1 MRLLLAL
8 LFIVIAI
15 APVRAA
21 DTCDAGY
28 YLNDAGEC
36 EICPAGYY
44 CPGDGNQNPCP
55 ENFTGGKSGATS
67 MNECA
72 ASYVEPGYYLYM
84 PGFGVCGG
92 HPELCPP
99 GYYCPGGYFDKN
111 YGCNIGAHYGKNP
124 CPKYTYNENTGQ
136 ASVDACIQCPSIKLY
151 QDSCDVSYGE
161 IDCVISGEGAE
172 RNSVETCNQYGS
184 NVTRF
189 FATESGNFFVVTR
202 HDSNGNIMGYTA
214 GTYNQCN
221 DGYIAFAKANLS
233 DGAPGL
239 DFNTV
244 EEAIVGVCV
253 NMDAIPDGTICG
265 DLTGDGF
272 VQCVPC
278 ADISPMFT
286 HSDGTRTLP
295 TDCYAISNPG
305 YYIQTNMDTYEVYES
320 ECVPGDYCPGGID
333 VRYDM
338 ATDSFFGGNISCATL
353 GDEYTMSDAGATS
366 ENMCYKICSVPENQP
381 EIENGTV
388 VSDSNA
394 FYPNV
399 CGYSIKC
406 NDEYGLINNACYAVC
421 NSGVSHMRTS
431 VGNSFTLFAERVTSP
446 SLNISYNNTVCYAP
460 LSPGQSKNT
469 ININYNGQIYH
480 LE

>member
-1 MRLLLAL
+1 MRILIVLLAML
-8 LFIVIAI
+8 II
-15 APVRAA
+15 APARAT
-21 DTCDAGY
+21 DSCDAGY
-28 YLNDAGEC
+28 YLNSVGEC

-44 CPGDGNQNPCP
+44 CDG
-55 ENFTGGKSGATS
+55 EYGKQSCGWGYTNGPGATS
-67 MNECA
+67 A
-72 ASYVEPGYYLYM
+72 
-84 PGFGVCGG
+84 
-92 HPELCPP
+92 
-99 GYYCPGGYFDKN
+99 D
-111 YGCNIGAHYGKNP
+111 
-124 CPKYTYNENTGQ
+124 
-136 ASVDACIQCPSIKLY
+136 DCIQCPEDEGLAFLMGVAYYTAFGIS
-151 QDSCDVSYGE
+151 DSGD
-161 IDCVISGEGAE
+161 GAE
-172 RNSVETCNQYGS
+172 KCTVY
-184 NVTRF
+184 V
-189 FATESGNFFVVTR
+189 FATKESGVEQGQWPNDLAAIRAACNFSSISVAAEYYNPNYLTAEF
-202 HDSNGNIMGYTA
+202 DSFGVFAYNSQS
-214 GTYNQCN
+214 GTYETVTINPCSTEAGDEN
-221 DGYIAFAKANLS
+221 VFCMFS
-233 DGAPGL
+233 DR
-239 DFNTV
+239 
-244 EEAIVGVCV
+244 
-253 NMDAIPDGTICG
+253 IPDGTICG